1 MRTTTFSESS
11 VREFDFPASRIRI
24 IVVLAASIAVI
35 VPALVW
41 GIPSSRDLENHFRFA
56 LPFFDALAHG
66 HWYPGWLAESN
77 GGYGD
82 PSFRFYPPAVYYVM
96 AAMRWLTGSW
106 YQASLLTFCF
116 LSMVAGVGMYF
127 WARSNFSATTAMWAA
142 VFYALA
148 PYHLNQLYQSFLL
161 AEYAAAAVLP
171 FAFGFVEAICRK
183 RRWPYV
189 AGLAAVYAV
198 LILTH
203 LPLTIIGSLGLLVYI
218 ALRIEKT
225 RIVETFTKLSVAF
238 ALGLA
243 ASACY
248 WVTMIAELRWIA
260 INHVE
265 VDSSVDYRTNFLFST
280 FSPTNLNVWWMNI
293 LTVMTLLMITPAAIL
308 IVHRLNSRALKV
320 IAGLSFFTFFM
331 ASPLSY
337 PLWKVLPPLQQT
349 QFPWRWLAL
358 FSMAASILAAAAMP
372 VWVSQRQRVN
382 RAMVLMVSGL
392 VFIALSFTLS
402 HVVREAIYLPASQ
415 FDATLARIRGSE
427 SVNYWIPIWAR
438 SRPQPMQSQIEA
450 ADRSATIRTW
460 QPEHRSFDLA
470 DGLAT
475 EARVKTFY
483 YPHWIAT
490 SGEQVLRTRPASDGA
505 LLISLPQQAATVNL
519 DFREPPRTRIAAG
532 ISALGWLSI
541 GAFATPWRRRK
552 R

>member
-1 MRTTTFSESS
+1 MRTTTFPHSGATEL
-11 VREFDFPASRIRI
+11 DFATSRFR
-24 IVVLAASIAVI
+24 VVVVVAVSLAVI

-171 FAFGFVEAICRK
+171 FAFGFVEAICQK
-183 RRWPYV
+183 RRWLHV
-189 AGLAAVYAV
+189 AGLAAVYAA

-203 LPLTIIGSLGLLVYI
+203 LPMTIIGSIGLLAY
-218 ALRIEKT
+218 AGMRIQKT
-225 RIVETFTKLSVAF
+225 RVIETLKKLSVAL

-248 WVTMIAELRWIA
+248 WVTMVGELRWIA
-260 INHVE
+260 INSVE
-265 VDSSVDYRTNFLFST
+265 VDSSVDYRANFLFST
-280 FSPTNLNVWWMNI
+280 FSPANLNVWWMNI
-293 LTVMTLLMITPAAIL
+293 LTVMTLLMIVPAAIL
-308 IVHRLNSRALKV
+308 IFHRLNSRALKAIV
-320 IAGLSFFTFFM
+320 CLSVLFLFM

-349 QFPWRWLAL
+349 QFPWRWLAV
-358 FSMAASILAAAAMP
+358 FSMAASMLAAAAMP
-372 VWVSQRQRVN
+372 VWISQRQRLN
-382 RAMVLMVSGL
+382 RAMILLVCGL

-402 HVVREAIYLPASQ
+402 HVVREAMYLKASQ
-415 FDATLARIRGSE
+415 FDITLSRVRGSE
-427 SVNYWIPIWAR
+427 SVNYWIPIWAA
-438 SRPQPMQSQIEA
+438 SRPQPMQSQVEA
-450 ADRSATIRTW
+450 ADRLVTIRTW
-460 QPEHRSFDLA
+460 EPEHRSFDVA
-470 DGLAT
+470 DGSAT
-475 EARVKTFY
+475 EVRVKTFY
-483 YPHWIAT
+483 YPHWFAT
-490 SGEQVLRTRPASDGA
+490 SGEQVLPTRAASDGA
-505 LLISLPQQAATVNL
+505 LLISLPQHAGKVNL

-532 ISALGWLSI
+532 VSALGWLSI
-541 GAFATPWRRRK
+541 GAFAAPWRRRK